1 MFHCVKKKDDGGAHV
16 GLLNLCK
23 RLILTKRLSC
33 LVSCVSVCVCLCVC
47 VCLWLF
53 VFVAVCVFGC
63 LRKCLCVFVP
73 VSGAF
78 KSVCVCFSMC
88 VSSPGLL
95 SPPAV

>member
-1 MFHCVKKKDDGGAHV
+1 MQKINSDKKAVLPRVLYVFQYVCVFV
-16 GLLNLCK
+16 F
-23 RLILTKRLSC
+23 
-33 LVSCVSVCVCLCVC
+33 VSVCVCE
-47 VCLWLF
+47 
-53 VFVAVCVFGC
+53 C